1 MSPRVV
7 SAGGYG
13 LVGGLVARH
22 LRAAGHALDLVL
34 AGRNPD
40 QGASLAAELGAR
52 TARLDVADP
61 AAALAELGPVDLVV
75 ATLQDPGDNLLAAAL
90 AAGAAHI
97 GIVRTADSMA
107 STAIAA
113 SAPPHHGHPCWMTS
127 TAETAPVSAT
137 TDPTERSMWPAMI
150 TMTMPMASTR
160 M

>member
-7 SAGGYG
+7 IAGGYG

-22 LRAAGHALDLVL
+22 LRAAGHELDLVL

-75 ATLQDPGDNLLAAAL
+75 APVERDFERLTAAAVGAVFDEVTVGGDVL
-90 AAGAAHI
+90 RAATGGLRGKRAAG
-97 GIVRTADSMA
+97 S
-107 STAIAA
+107 
-113 SAPPHHGHPCWMTS
+113 
-127 TAETAPVSAT
+127 
-137 TDPTERSMWPAMI
+137 
-150 TMTMPMASTR
+150 
-160 M
+160 